1 MATIQKSTKIN
12 FYKFVQVKE
21 PSSSAVRSDDTV
33 LLTKTLNK
41 NIEATNRL
49 GNTLN
54 SFAKILSDIKASQ
67 LAMLNAAQKDRIKD
81 SFTANY
87 TKVKK
92 RREQSGSTL
101 MDAFQTPSFLE
112 GLFNFLGGLL
122 KVAIIIPALQ
132 WLSNPE
138 NREKVEK
145 VVDII
150 GKVVKFI
157 FDVAKF
163 GVTNTID
170 GLYNLLKDDATW
182 QERLLG
188 LGQTLVGIGTIVL
201 GVRYLKNPTR
211 IITDIVG
218 GIRALINFV
227 NGRRGVPGGGRRGGG
242 LKGALKQA
250 LPVAAVTTTAVG
262 AEMLRRRSRETTEQ
276 QIEEKGLTE
285 ATPKEQ
291 ADELS
296 KPQSMAETF
305 TRMILPSLNRMM
317 GGVVPQ
323 AAQGGWISGPQ
334 SGYPVSLDGGRST
347 SFIGH
352 GTEYVARKS
361 NGGAFVVPFD
371 TPGTKTQPHLTQR
384 RLGEG
389 KRLGFFAN
397 GGLVGSNAEKWA
409 HMRNLGSKAGAKY
422 PNLVAAQFALESA
435 WGSAISGKNNFFGI
449 KATGNEPATVKNT
462 REVINGKSI
471 YVDARFKDFQTP
483 QDAVN
488 HLVTQW
494 YKDYRG
500 YSGVNNAPDVL
511 AAADMLKTE
520 GYATDPAYAQSLK
533 RLVGEYSDTDVRTS
547 NKGNFMQQFMRF
559 FGVGGGGDEK
569 DERGGN
575 EGGRIVESGS
585 NTVIGVTHPDTGSGY
600 GIKGQTDQSGR
611 PLTFSKPAA
620 TAFARALKD
629 SGMNLG
635 SFIASTGRSDAKN
648 KSVGGHPNSHHMYGE
663 AIDMNGAGYEWMKA
677 NGKKYGWQYV
687 YNHGPGSAHFKYV
700 GSGAGSTPKLG
711 PPGSK
716 PSLGPSVTGGFSG
729 SSSSTSTHSSGTRE
743 ETKKKVTLAD
753 IMGGRSTRPVPL
765 ENYKTGNINSHG
777 DARSIID
784 ATEERNRARQRANEK
799 SSQMVQAAI
808 EAVRLSNT
816 SNEQII
822 MQAQQGI
829 QQAMQMGS
837 GNSQPQ
843 VIPTGGGRGAVK
855 SVVSSL
861 ASSINPLR
869 GIFK

>member
-49 GNTLN
+49 GSTLN

-132 WLSNPE
+132 WLSDPE

-163 GVTNTID
+163 GVTNTIE

-227 NGRRGVPGGGRRGGG
+227 NGRRGVPGGGRRGG
-242 LKGALKQA
+242 LKGVLKQA
-250 LPVAAVTTTAVG
+250 LPVAAVTTTAVS

-296 KPQSMAETF
+296 KPGSMAETF

-533 RLVGEYSDTDVRTS
+533 RLLGEYSDTDARPS
-547 NKGNFMQQFMRF
+547 NKGTFMQQFMRF
-559 FGVGGGGDEK
+559 FGVGGGGDEH

-575 EGGRIVESGS
+575 EGGRTVKSGS

-620 TAFARALKD
+620 TAFSRALKD
-629 SGMNLG
+629 SGMDLG

-711 PPGSK
+711 PPGQK
-716 PSLGPSVTGGFSG
+716 PTVTAAPTQQESAKNDTGMVRSLLGSP
-729 SSSSTSTHSSGTRE
+729 SSSKGLSIGRGGNPASKFKSAQEKRE
-743 ETKKKVTLAD
+743 
-753 IMGGRSTRPVPL
+753 L
-765 ENYKTGNINSHG
+765 EKTT
-777 DARSIID
+777 D
-784 ATEERNRARQRANEK
+784 ERNKARREVT
-799 SSQMVQAAI
+799 SRSQEMIQTALATI
-808 EAVRLSNT
+808 
-816 SNEQII
+816 
-822 MQAQQGI
+822 AQQNGVNSQAI
-829 QQAMQMGS
+829 QQAQMAIQAAMSQTPKTPMVVGAGGRAGGFGGGGSAGS
-837 GNSQPQ
+837 GS
-843 VIPTGGGRGAVK
+843 GGGGK
-855 SVVSSL
+855 STASKLSSSL
-861 ASSINPLR
+861 NTLR
-869 GIFK
+869 GILK

>member
-1 MATIQKSTKIN
+1 MATVQKGSKIN
-12 FYKFVQVKE
+12 FYKMVSVKPVATSE
-21 PSSSAVRSDDTV
+21 VKTAGNEQETTNAIQNQTV
-33 LLTKTLNK
+33 AIN
-41 NIEATNRL
+41 NL
-49 GNTLN
+49 GGTLN
-54 SFAKILSDIKASQ
+54 SFAKVLTDLK
-67 LAMLNAAQKDRIKD
+67 
-81 SFTANY
+81 
-87 TKVKK
+87 
-92 RREQSGSTL
+92 
-101 MDAFQTPSFLE
+101 
-112 GLFNFLGGLL
+112 
-122 KVAIIIPALQ
+122 KVAIIDLEREQERNKKNFKAKFAEEKGTRKVFKGLLNAVSGVTGGFLENILGFIGELLKFYIGTKVLK

-138 NREKVEK
+138 NLEKVK
-145 VVDII
+145 SILSVMMKI
-150 GKVVKFI
+150 GKFI
-157 FDVAKF
+157 FDWAKF
-163 GVTNTID
+163 GITNTID
-170 GLYNLLKDDATW
+170 GLYNLLSDDTSWW
-182 QERLLG
+182 QKILG
-188 LGQTLVGIGTIVL
+188 FGQAVVGISAIVL
-201 GVRYLKNPTR
+201 GLRYLKNPTK
-211 IITDIVG
+211 IVTDIARA
-218 GIRALINFV
+218 IKALIGFA
-227 NGRRGVPGGGRRGGG
+227 RGGGGRMPRGRMGRAGG
-242 LKGALKQA
+242 VLLGGAKVLAGTVITYAVLEGVFTASAADGTLDAQRDKEGK
-250 LPVAAVTTTAVG
+250 LPG
-262 AEMLRRRSRETTEQ
+262 EEGYDETTKGQYKPTNVEPEQ
-276 QIEEKGLTE
+276 KAL
-285 ATPKEQ
+285 
-291 ADELS
+291 
-296 KPQSMAETF
+296 
-305 TRMILPSLNRMM
+305 
-317 GGVVPQ
+317 GGVLKKMSK
-323 AAQGGWISGPQ
+323 GGWIDGPQ
-334 SGYPVSLDGGRST
+334 SGYPVSMDGGRST

-352 GTEYVARKS
+352 GREYVARRS
-361 NGGAFVVPFD
+361 DGGAFVVPFD

-700 GSGAGSTPKLG
+700 GSGAGTTAKLG
-711 PPGSK
+711 PPGQKPTVTASPTQQESASK
-716 PSLGPSVTGGFSG
+716 DTGMDRSLLGSP
-729 SSSSTSTHSSGTRE
+729 SSSKGLSIGSGGNPASKFKSAQEKRE
-743 ETKKKVTLAD
+743 
-753 IMGGRSTRPVPL
+753 L
-765 ENYKTGNINSHG
+765 EKTT
-777 DARSIID
+777 D
-784 ATEERNRARQRANEK
+784 ERNKARREVT
-799 SSQMVQAAI
+799 SRSQEMIQTALATIAQQNGVNSQAIQQAQMAVQAAMSQTPKTPMVVGTGGR
-808 EAVRLSNT
+808 AGGFGGGGS
-816 SNEQII
+816 
-822 MQAQQGI
+822 AGG
-829 QQAMQMGS
+829 GS
-837 GNSQPQ
+837 G
-843 VIPTGGGRGAVK
+843 GGK
-855 SVVSSL
+855 STASKLSSSL
-861 ASSINPLR
+861 NTLR
-869 GIFK
+869 GILK